1 MDAGSIPRSRL
12 RRFALCTAA
21 VAAAVALF
29 PGFARADDGLSALVG
44 DTVGNRAEQLVPPA
58 ADPVVN
64 PVVAPVADVISTVVP
79 AVEEAVPPALD
90 PAVDAVAQTGD
101 ATTDSALPA
110 LKENEG
116 STEAPTGGTPQLHES
131 MPGGGSAS
139 SVTPDADTGAPVEAE
154 SAPTAT
160 VRASEVAA
168 PDSASSAVLAQASP
182 GETPTAAV
190 SRQPTAGSP
199 QTPSP
204 GEVASYA
211 PATPVIVADAR
222 AGSAKRL
229 PAFPRPTDSGLPG
242 FDVPLPSLAAFALLL
257 ALPLAILALS
267 APGTRGRGVSPGVAL
282 LRSVDVRFRL
292 VRPG

>member
-1 MDAGSIPRSRL
+1 MNAGSIPRSRL

-21 VAAAVALF
+21 VAAALALF
-29 PGFARADDGLSALVG
+29 PGIARADDGLSALVG
-44 DTVGNRAEQLVPPA
+44 DTVGNTVEQLVPPA
-58 ADPVVN
+58 AA
-64 PVVAPVADVISTVVP
+64 PVVAPVVDVISTV
-79 AVEEAVPPALD
+79 EEAVPAAVD
-90 PAVDAVAQTGD
+90 PAVDAVAQTAD

-110 LKENEG
+110 LKENEE
-116 STEAPTGGTPQLHES
+116 SMKAPTGGTPQLHES

-160 VRASEVAA
+160 AGASEVAA
-168 PDSASSAVLAQASP
+168 PSRP

-190 SRQPTAGSP
+190 SRQPTVGSP

-204 GEVASYA
+204 GGVASYA
-211 PATPVIVADAR
+211 PATPVIVADAQ
-222 AGSAKRL
+222 AGSAMRL

-242 FDVPLPSLAAFALLL
+242 FDVPLPPLAAFALLL
-257 ALPLAILALS
+257 ALPLGILALG